1 MTVTI
6 SDNGDLLYSFTFEVP
21 QRARNSLHTVFH

>member
-6 SDNGDLLYSFTFEVP
+6 SDNGDLLYSFIFEVP
-21 QRARNSLHTVFH
+21 QRACDSLHAVFN